1 MSRKVARC
9 PGCAARIEFDQPG
22 ALLVVCAHCNLASW
36 RTDVKLE
43 RIGKV
48 AELAPIESP
57 IALGAEGR
65 VDGHAFRVAGVVELD
80 HGRGPWHEWA
90 IRFDDGAWAWLAEAQ
105 GQYLVTRAA
114 DVELASVPV
123 YARAEPGSELDLG
136 AHGRFVV
143 AERGRGTVT
152 TFRGELPERIE
163 PGALRKYADVAG
175 PEGGFGT
182 VDYGEH
188 EACEAVYLGRRHEL
202 AELGLDGAHAQPR
215 AERKVLAK
223 GLACPK
229 CQGSIELADPS
240 GVERLGCPY
249 CDALLAPDSE
259 GARVVG
265 VNRTVKA
272 TPRIPLGA
280 RGTLRGGEYEVIA
293 FLVRSVRSEGV
304 RYPWDEYLLRRADGA
319 YRWLVCS
326 TGHWS
331 FVEPVNLA
339 DVKRSG
345 TLARLGADSFKHFSS
360 GEAKVDLV
368 LGEVYWQVEVGETVK
383 VADYVAPPR
392 MLSFETTQEERIA
405 SLGHYVEPRE
415 LERAFALAKPLAA
428 PNGVGAI
435 QPNPHPMVVK
445 HLFRAWVA
453 LAALLVLVLLTFSA
467 THDHRVVYE
476 HAFPLAPSALENGL
490 VGDEFE
496 ITADHAN
503 ARLELVAVGLP
514 EGRFGCDGALVEVE
528 TQRAH
533 AFSVAP
539 RETSPAELGDSR
551 GDCTFT
557 WGSLPAGRYR
567 VRLEPHPAVAQ
578 SDRTVDVRVVSQ
590 SVHTW
595 WALALIALLALPPL
609 AWSLVAGGF
618 ESARW
623 MQSDHA

>member
-1 MSRKVARC
+1 MSRKVSRC
-9 PGCAARIEFDQPG
+9 PGCAARIEFDRPG
-22 ALLVVCAHCNLASW
+22 ALLVVCEHCNLASW

-65 VDGHAFRVAGVVELD
+65 LGGAAFRVAGVVELD

-90 IRFDDGAWAWLAEAQ
+90 IRFEDGAWAWLAEAQ

-114 DVELASVPV
+114 DVELASVPA
-123 YARAEPGSELDLG
+123 YGRAAPGSELDLG

-163 PGALRKYADVAG
+163 PGATRNYADLAG
-175 PEGGFGT
+175 PAGGFGT
-182 VDYGEH
+182 LDYGPKET
-188 EACEAVYLGRRHEL
+188 CEAVFLGRRHEF
-202 AELGLDGAHAQPR
+202 AELGLDGAHAQAR
-215 AERKVLAK
+215 VERKVLAK

-249 CDALLAPDSE
+249 CDALLSPDSE

-339 DVKRSG
+339 DVKRSNG
-345 TLARLGADSFKHFSS
+345 LARLGADAFKHFSS

-368 LGEVYWQVEVGETVK
+368 LGEVYWQVEVGESVK

-415 LERAFALAKPLAA
+415 LERAFALAKPLGA
-428 PNGVGAI
+428 PQGVGAI
-435 QPNPHPMVVK
+435 QPNPHPTAVK
-445 HLFRAWVA
+445 QLARAWAA
-453 LAALLVLVLLTFSA
+453 LAALLVVLLLYFAA

-476 HAFPLAPSALENGL
+476 QAFPLTPSALENGL

-496 ITADHAN
+496 LTANRAN

-514 EGRFGCDGALVEVE
+514 EGRFRCEGALVEVAS
-528 TQRAH
+528 QRAH
-533 AFSVAP
+533 AFSLAP
-539 RETSPAELGDSR
+539 REASPAELGDSR
-551 GDCTFT
+551 GDCSFT

-567 VRLEPHPAVAQ
+567 VRLEPHAAEAH

-590 SVHTW
+590 NLH
-595 WALALIALLALPPL
+595 LAWPFLLMALLALPPL
-609 AWSLVAGGF
+609 VWMLVAAGF

-623 MQSDHA
+623 TQSDHA